1 MISDQIYKGIGF
13 FVAILAFIFVIVRI
27 MKFQAKTLEGFTDED
42 KSKPTTPVDSPARD
56 NTQNDK
62 QITDN
67 VDKTN
72 KYRQTSINNFQ
83 VDKYKEKYD
92 DILYNMYKSTQVKML
107 NYIINNA
114 DTITT
119 SAPDD
124 AGAKTIMT
132 NINNLNT
139 FLTTLNSASDILGKM
154 K

>member
-13 FVAILAFIFVIVRI
+13 FVAIMAFIFVVVRI

>member
-139 FLTTLNSASDILGKM
+139 FLSTLNSASDILGKM

>member
-13 FVAILAFIFVIVRI
+13 FVAIMAFIFVIVRI

>member
-1 MISDQIYKGIGF
+1 
-13 FVAILAFIFVIVRI
+13 VAILAFIFVIVRI